1 MPQPRIDPVR
11 DPDPEQ
17 RELLG
22 KGMSTDSGRPL
33 NIFGTMVHH
42 PTLMKRFNVLGGL
55 FMTRSVL
62 PPRLREI
69 VILRVADRTDCQYEW
84 HQHVRI
90 ARECGVEQ
98 DEIELVRND
107 DTSSAEVWTPLE
119 RAVLAFTDDVLDDDR
134 AGDDTW
140 SNLADQMSDAQLLEL
155 TMLIGFYRM
164 TAAFLNTVQVQP
176 EGSSPS

>member
-1 MPQPRIDPVR
+1 MTQPRIRPVQ
-11 DPDPEQ
+11 DPDPDQ

-22 KGMSTDSGRPL
+22 KGMSTDGGRPL

-42 PTLMKRFNVLGGL
+42 PILMKRFNVLGGL

-62 PPRLREI
+62 SPRLREI
-69 VILRVADRTDCQYEW
+69 VILRVADRTDCEYEW

-90 ARECGVEQ
+90 ARDCGVEQ
-98 DEIELVRND
+98 DEIELVRKD
-107 DTSSAEVWTPLE
+107 DPSSAESWTPLE
-119 RAVLAFTDDVLDDDR
+119 RAALAFTDDVLDDDR

-140 SNLADQMSDAQLLEL
+140 SDLADQLSEPQLLEL
-155 TMLIGFYRM
+155 TMLVGFYRM

-176 EGSSPS
+176 ES